1 MKDSTIQ
8 LSRGHLFALGSM
20 SVALAALAF
29 FLGFTVSERVRP
41 ADETAPGVPPLVA
54 EEVRAGSLEALLARV
69 ADQQAA
75 DLVFPA
81 ELESTDRT
89 VSANGVPTGGWAIQ
103 VAEYPDRESADR
115 LVEQLRATSLTAYRV
130 AAIVGGSRVQR
141 VRVSGFNTREA
152 AMAEVNS
159 VGARAGSTGAMVVAA
174 P

>member
-29 FLGFTVSERVRP
+29 FLGFTVAERVRP
-41 ADETAPGVPPLVA
+41 AGEAQTGVPPLVA

-69 ADQQAA
+69 ADRQAA
-75 DLVFPA
+75 DLAFPA

-115 LVEQLRATSLTAYRV
+115 LVEELRATSLTAYRV
-130 AAIVGGSRVQR
+130 AAIVGGHRVQR
-141 VRVSGFNTREA
+141 VRVSGFPSREA
-152 AMAEVNS
+152 AMAQVETI
-159 VGARAGSTGAMVVAA
+159 GARSGSAAAVVVPA